1 MNIRRIIKEELLK
14 EVGGY
19 DSQSVMNI
27 HASTVMS
34 NLSEAYNNLTN
45 TLHGLA
51 NAIVDNY
58 PKSDIVTFLNEV
70 SEEINLFISIVKT
83 TIKDFTEDD
92 LINESKS
99 IIKKLESFKKKI
111 DVIFNY
117 SDSMGGEEDF
127 IERIKFLLMELIP
140 YVQEFG
146 EQLQIT
152 NTLFSNRAS
161 NHRGSFGFN

>member
-1 MNIRRIIKEELLK
+1 MNIRKIIREELVK

-19 DSQSVMNI
+19 DSQNIMNM

-34 NLSEAYNNLTN
+34 NLSNTYNDLTN
-45 TLHGLA
+45 VLHGLA

-58 PKSDIVTFLNEV
+58 SKSDITTFLNEV
-70 SEEINLFISIVKT
+70 SEEINLFISTIKT
-83 TIKDFTEDD
+83 SIKDFTEDD
-92 LINESKS
+92 LINKSKS
-99 IIKKLESFKKKI
+99 IIKQLESFKKKI
-111 DVIFNY
+111 DVIFNF
-117 SDSMGGEEDF
+117 SDSMGGEEEF
-127 IERIKFLLMELIP
+127 IDRVKSLLMGLIP